1 MSGVVRDRLR
11 AVIDTLYEL
20 EQHRPDPAR
29 ACNRKGSRRRRPAT
43 LCCRDA
49 QRSTPFQAI
58 VHLVLQHYAGPD
70 VTVTESKFLHDPDLG
85 EREVDIFV
93 EAEADG
99 DLYRGERAFLILPV

>member
-1 MSGVVRDRLR
+1 MKPLPH
-11 AVIDTLYEL
+11 L
-20 EQHRPDPAR
+20 
-29 ACNRKGSRRRRPAT
+29 SRQGLCQSLQPQGLAARRPAT

-49 QRSTPFQAI
+49 QKSTNSKQSCTSSGSITPG
-58 VHLVLQHYAGPD
+58 LG

-99 DLYRGERAFLILPV
+99 DPIVISIEVNEPS